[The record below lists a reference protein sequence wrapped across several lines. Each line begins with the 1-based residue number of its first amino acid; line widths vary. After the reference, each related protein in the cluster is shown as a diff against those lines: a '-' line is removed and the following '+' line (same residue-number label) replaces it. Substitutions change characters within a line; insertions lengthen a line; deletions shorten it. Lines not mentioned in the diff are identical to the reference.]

1 MNNFQNRCQA
11 LRVVCRRLF
20 QVSGSVG
27 FLTTLQREYTLL
39 SELTV
44 LYYCTAICET
54 CMQEGP
60 QQCTI
65 NKSKQTNFLLCQ
77 FLIRSFHCFCNVIV
91 KSNQGFLLFHMDA
104 WATVH
109 WFLRAVSLMKNDM
122 GLSSISSKSGPRH
135 LLRVS
140 SPVTFFPS
148 ASLKPPSQRFCT
160 KLTKK
165 YLN

>member
-1 MNNFQNRCQA
+1 
-11 LRVVCRRLF
+11 
-20 QVSGSVG
+20 
-27 FLTTLQREYTLL
+27 
-39 SELTV
+39 
-44 LYYCTAICET
+44 
-54 CMQEGP
+54 
-60 QQCTI
+60 
-65 NKSKQTNFLLCQ
+65 
-77 FLIRSFHCFCNVIV
+77 
-91 KSNQGFLLFHMDA
+91 MDA

-160 KLTKK
+160 KLIKK
-165 YLN
+165 FKFKIIKDWKTFTALPFGFWWSL